1 MDIIFGIGKIPFFKI
16 VSGILDAVQDMLLPL
31 CLSGEACGLVIQS
44 AQLAVGV
51 SAEGL
56 D

>member
-1 MDIIFGIGKIPFFKI
+1 
-16 VSGILDAVQDMLLPL
+16 MLFPL
-31 CLSGEACGLVIQS
+31 CLSGEACGLVVQS

-56 D
+56 DRFLGQKQGFVIQ